1 MSPRFRNILLAVSL
15 ALNVGFV
22 ATAVQRHWLAGGQE
36 APAASLAQRLGL
48 SAGQRA
54 VWMRLEG
61 PFLADLEG
69 TWAAIRAQRQA
80 LLDELFAAH
89 PDAARLDG
97 IQAKIAALQDE
108 QQKRVIRQLLA
119 EREVLD
125 ARQRDVLKALLM
137 REFAVQESRA
147 EQLHRHAPAI
157 R

>member
-48 SAGQRA
+48 SAGQQA
-54 VWMRLEG
+54 AWMRLEG

-69 TWAAIRAQRQA
+69 NWAAIRAQRQA

-147 EQLHRHAPAI
+147 EQLHRHAPAV